1 MQNYEKIHILLFL
14 ALNLVTFFASAQ
26 ISVSSYC
33 GTSTI
38 DLKNSFTDVLYP
50 ATDILYTKQN
60 KPCNKILI
68 PVTQPSVILPIRI
81 VLKRQNADL
90 SWVTLSSS
98 NLPVSVAS
106 SQFLGLPH
114 GTYRIESTFPVKVP
128 PTDNCPEG
136 IAVAD
141 INGNFKG
148 YIGAYLKPAVIS
160 QNIYIGATDQND
172 IKFNWIKTLG
182 TPAPPNLANPPIYCF
197 EENPK
202 INTTGTV
209 NYDRYWVAIFET
221 GAGTSNR
228 YTNTGWIFGKIPGNQ
243 IDLLY
248 DVWKKNNSNWEFT
261 PNDQFANA
269 SYSVQFAISNSCNSG
284 WTTISN
290 PMPFFQRRPQGW
302 VCRNTDDDVAIAV
315 SPNPANGYFKIPALE
330 TGEDNIQISVTDMT
344 GRLVKQYN
352 NVQAQYEVSE
362 LSNGIYVI
370 NVLRQGVRIHSSKL
384 SVLN

>member
-1 MQNYEKIHILLFL
+1 MQNYEKNSYFTFL
-14 ALNLVTFFASAQ
+14 ALNLVAFFASAQ
-26 ISVSSYC
+26 ISISSSC
-33 GTSTI
+33 GSSTI
-38 DLKNSFTDVLYP
+38 NVTSAFVSG
-50 ATDILYTKQN
+50 ILYLAQDKYYTKSED
-60 KPCNKILI
+60 PCRKVLI
-68 PVTQPSVILPIRI
+68 FSSTEPLEERYSLQ
-81 VLKRQNADL
+81 RQNPNLTWTVVSTLAPIGGVYTGL
-90 SWVTLSSS
+90 S
-98 NLPVSVAS
+98 
-106 SQFLGLPH
+106 H
-114 GTYRIESTFPVKVP
+114 GTYRVEVSVPSKVSAP
-128 PTDNCPEG
+128 NCKDG
-136 IAVAD
+136 IRVFAYET
-141 INGNFKG
+141 KWYG
-148 YIGAYLKPAVIS
+148 YVGAYTSAPVTS
-160 QNIYIGATDQND
+160 NTVYIGATDQND
-172 IKFNWIKTLG
+172 IKFNWIKTMG
-182 TPAPPNLANPPIYCF
+182 TPAPPNLASPPIYCF
-197 EENPK
+197 QENPK
-202 INTTGTV
+202 INTTGTL

-221 GAGTSNR
+221 GAGASNR

-352 NVQAQYEVSE
+352 NVQTQYEVSD

-370 NVLRQGVRIHSSKL
+370 NILRQGVRIHSSKL